1 MFALSACVLFTPWS
15 CPLKSVY
22 CIPNLISLTLCFS
35 FVWSKEA
42 RCSPKPC
49 DGCYTDLKLMYASY
63 FCHRCRLKCTRD
75 TTVTAFISQLHLE
88 LSCATHC
95 AHCTP
100 CLTFTPCALPPSIN
114 TILVHKLWPPFHAPH
129 KCCLYR
135 RPNFALWCRL
145 SARPSRFLCP
155 LGV

>member
-88 LSCATHC
+88 LSCAPHC

-100 CLTFTPCALPPSIN
+100 WLTLTPRALPRFIN
-114 TILVHKLWPPFHAPH
+114 MILVHKLLPPLIH
-129 KCCLYR
+129 KCCLCR
-135 RPNFALWCRL
+135 RPNFALRCQL